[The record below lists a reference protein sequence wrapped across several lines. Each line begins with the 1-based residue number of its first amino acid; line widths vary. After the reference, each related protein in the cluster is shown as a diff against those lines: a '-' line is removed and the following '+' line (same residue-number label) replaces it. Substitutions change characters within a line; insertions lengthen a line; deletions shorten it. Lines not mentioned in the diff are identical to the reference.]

1 MDIDDS
7 YFKTINLN
15 TIVGDLAQT
24 IRLEKRS
31 QQRHSSVRISPAR
44 PPSLSMQA
52 SGSNYSNDYSIS
64 ISNRSF

>member
-7 YFKTINLN
+7 YFNTMDLN

-24 IRLEKRS
+24 IRLDQRS
-31 QQRHSSVRISPAR
+31 QQRPSSVRISPAR

-64 ISNRSF
+64 ISNRSI

>member
-1 MDIDDS
+1 MDIEDD
-7 YFKTINLN
+7 YFRTMDVN
-15 TIVGDLAQT
+15 TIVSDLAQT
-24 IRLEKRS
+24 IRLESRPP
-31 QQRHSSVRISPAR
+31 QRPSPTRISPAR

>member
-7 YFKTINLN
+7 YFNTMNLN

-24 IRLEKRS
+24 IRLEKRP
-31 QQRHSSVRISPAR
+31 QQRPSSVRISPAR